1 MSKPILYD
9 LTVALGSISLWLTPW
24 DITRAAGYSLSILF
38 SGRAYYTGLI
48 TLQQERKN
56 DEKEAITYEA
66 DVDFTEQLLGTH
78 VDAQLEVKALEIENW
93 KAQQLIPLLRVNQQL
108 TQQLQQLTPVHPE
121 ITDQAREQAAK
132 TAIEDAFQKEEPK
145 PIDEE
150 SIRAV
155 FPEPA
160 DATSWKAILKAL
172 QSGADRDEIVK
183 DVLGCTDQT
192 REVGRAYFEF
202 LKRKYL

>member
-9 LTVALGSISLWLTPW
+9 LTVALGSITLWLTPW

-38 SGRAYYTGLI
+38 SGRAYYTGII
-48 TLQQERKN
+48 TLQKERKN

-78 VDAQLEVKALEIENW
+78 VDAHLEIKTLEIENW

-121 ITDQAREQAAK
+121 ISEQAREQAVK
-132 TAIEDAFQKEEPK
+132 TAIEDAFQKEESK
-145 PIDEE
+145 PVDEE
-150 SIRAV
+150 SIRVV
-155 FPEPA
+155 FSESA

-172 QSGADRDEIVK
+172 QSGSDRDEIVK
-183 DVLGCTDQT
+183 DVLGCTEQT